1 MIMDYLNNIETDV
14 AKEII
19 NIGLS
24 KAADS
29 LSFFSQQKVI
39 IRSSELILKNIDEA
53 KDLSKKTG
61 NNIHVLTTDIVG
73 ELSGVCYL
81 IFNEKEVNKLLK
93 ISLPT
98 SILEDEE
105 QKLVMSDA
113 ILKEA
118 DNIISASV
126 ITQFSN
132 LLKFNIHG
140 GIPELNIM
148 SEEKVM
154 PFLLSRATDSKYYLQ
169 ISAQFHTEEVDFSP
183 EFVWFLDAKFIEGI
197 KQFVKGKT
205 YLDKLREHSDN

>member
-1 MIMDYLNNIETDV
+1 MEELNNIEADV

-39 IRSSELILKNIDEA
+39 IRSSELILKNTSEA
-53 KDLSKKTG
+53 KKLSNKAG
-61 NNIHVLTTDIVG
+61 NKIYVLTTDIVG
-73 ELSGVCYL
+73 ELAGVCYL
-81 IFNEKEVNKLLK
+81 IFNEQEVNKLLK
-93 ISLPT
+93 ISLPA

-105 QKLVMSDA
+105 QKMVMSDA

-132 LLKFNIHG
+132 LLNFKIHG
-140 GIPELNIM
+140 GVPQMDVME
-148 SEEKVM
+148 EEKVLSFM
-154 PFLLSRATDSKYYLQ
+154 LSRASESEYFLQ

-183 EFVWFLDAKFIEGI
+183 EFVWFLDNKFIQGI
-197 KQFVKGKT
+197 KQFVKDQS
-205 YLDKLREHSDN
+205 YLEKLKAHANS

>member
-1 MIMDYLNNIETDV
+1 MEELNNIETDV

-39 IRSSELILKNIDEA
+39 IRSSELILKNTSEA
-53 KDLSKKTG
+53 KDLSKKEG
-61 NNIHVLTTDIVG
+61 DNIYVLTTDIVG

-81 IFNEKEVNKLLK
+81 IFNEQEVNKLLK
-93 ISLPT
+93 ISLPA

-105 QKLVMSDA
+105 QKMVMSDA

-132 LLKFNIHG
+132 LLNFKIHG
-140 GIPELNIM
+140 GVPQMDIM
-148 SEEKVM
+148 EEDKVLAFM
-154 PFLLSRATDSKYYLQ
+154 LSRASESEYFLQ
-169 ISAQFHTEEVDFSP
+169 ISAQFHAEEVDFSP
-183 EFVWFLDAKFIEGI
+183 EFVWFLDKKFVEGI
-197 KQFVKGKT
+197 KKFVKDESYLKKLKT
-205 YLDKLREHSDN
+205 HSND

>member
-1 MIMDYLNNIETDV
+1 MDQLNNIETDV

-19 NIGLS
+19 NIGLG

-39 IRSSELILKNIDEA
+39 MRSSELVFKNKEDA
-53 KDLSKKTG
+53 KNLSKKEG
-61 NNIHVLTTDIVG
+61 ENIHVLTTDIVG
-73 ELSGVCYL
+73 DLKGVCFL

-93 ISLPT
+93 ISLPA
-98 SILEDEE
+98 SILEDEK
-105 QKLVMSDA
+105 QKIVMSDA

-140 GIPELNIM
+140 GIPEMDIM
-148 SEEKVM
+148 PENKIA
-154 PFLLSRATDSKYYLQ
+154 PFLLKRAKDNKYFLQ
-169 ISAQFHTEEVDFSP
+169 ISARFHTEEVDFSP
-183 EFVWFLDAKFIEGI
+183 EFVWFLDTKFIEGI
-197 KQFVKGKT
+197 KEFVKNEK
-205 YLDKLREHSDN
+205 YLDKLKEYSDN

>member
-1 MIMDYLNNIETDV
+1 MEELNNIEKDV

-39 IRSSELILKNIDEA
+39 IRSSELILKNTNEA
-53 KDLSKKTG
+53 KDLSKKVG
-61 NNIHVLTTDIVG
+61 DKLYVLTTDIIG
-73 ELSGVCYL
+73 ELAGVCYL
-81 IFNEKEVNKLLK
+81 IFNEQEVNKLLK
-93 ISLPT
+93 ISLPA

-105 QKLVMSDA
+105 QKMVMSDA

-126 ITQFSN
+126 ITQFAN
-132 LLKFNIHG
+132 LLNFKIHG
-140 GIPELNIM
+140 GVPNMDVMELD
-148 SEEKVM
+148 KVLSFM
-154 PFLLSRATDSKYYLQ
+154 LSRASESEYFLQ

-183 EFVWFLDAKFIEGI
+183 EFVWFLDNKFIQGI
-197 KQFVKGKT
+197 KQFVKDES
-205 YLDKLREHSDN
+205 YLEKLKAHANS

>member
-1 MIMDYLNNIETDV
+1 MDELNHIETDV

-19 NIGLS
+19 NIGLG

-39 IRSSELILKNIDEA
+39 IRGSELILKNTNEA
-53 KDLSKKTG
+53 KNLSKKTG
-61 NNIHVLTTDIVG
+61 DNIHVLTTDIVG
-73 ELSGVCYL
+73 DLNGVCFL

-93 ISLPT
+93 ISLPA

-105 QKLVMSDA
+105 QKIIMSDA

-132 LLKFNIHG
+132 LLKFDIHG
-140 GIPELNIM
+140 GIPNMDIM
-148 SEEKVM
+148 SEKEVL
-154 PFLLSRATDSKYYLQ
+154 PFLLSRATNSKYYLQ

-183 EFVWFLDAKFIEGI
+183 EFIWFLDSKFIDGI
-197 KQFVKGKT
+197 KEFVKGKS
-205 YLDKLREHSDN
+205 YLDKLKEYTGK

>member
-1 MIMDYLNNIETDV
+1 MDELNHIEADV

-19 NIGLS
+19 NIGLG

-39 IRSSELILKNIDEA
+39 IRSSELILKNTNEA
-53 KDLSKKTG
+53 KNLTKKEG
-61 NNIHVLTTDIVG
+61 DNIHVLTTDIVG
-73 ELSGVCYL
+73 DLKGVCFL

-93 ISLPT
+93 ISLPA

-140 GIPELNIM
+140 GIPELDIM
-148 SEEKVM
+148 AEDKVM
-154 PFLLSRATDSKYYLQ
+154 AFLLSRATDSKYFLQ

-183 EFVWFLDAKFIEGI
+183 EFVWFLDTQFIEGI
-197 KQFVKGKT
+197 KKFVKEEK
-205 YLDKLREHSDN
+205 YLDKLKEYTGD

>member
-1 MIMDYLNNIETDV
+1 MDQLNNIENDV

-39 IRSSELILKNIDEA
+39 IRSSELIFKSTDEA

-61 NNIHVLTTDIVG
+61 THIYVLTTEIIGD
-73 ELSGVCYL
+73 LSGVCNL

-93 ISLPT
+93 ISLPA
-98 SILEDEE
+98 SILEDKE
-105 QKLVMSDA
+105 QKAIMSDA

-126 ITQFSN
+126 ITQFSD
-132 LLKFNIHG
+132 LLKLNIHG
-140 GIPELNIM
+140 SVPELDIL
-148 SEEKVM
+148 SQKEVM
-154 PFLLSRATDSKYYLQ
+154 PFLLSRAKESKYYLQ
-169 ISAQFHTEEVDFSP
+169 IMAQFQTEEVDFSP
-183 EFVWFLDAKFIEGI
+183 EFIWFLDAKFIEGI
-197 KQFVKGKT
+197 KKFVKDESC
-205 YLDKLREHSDN
+205 LDTLKEHSNK

>member
-1 MIMDYLNNIETDV
+1 MNYLNNIETDV

-19 NIGLS
+19 NIGLG

-29 LSFFSQQKVI
+29 LSFFSQQKVM
-39 IRSSELILKNIDEA
+39 IRSSELILKNTDDA

-61 NNIHVLTTDIVG
+61 DNIHVLTTDIIG

-93 ISLPT
+93 ISLPA

-132 LLKFNIHG
+132 LLKFNAHG
-140 GIPELNIM
+140 GIPEMDIM
-148 SEEKVM
+148 SEDKVM
-154 PFLLSRATDSKYYLQ
+154 PFLLSRATDSKFYLQ

-197 KQFVKGKT
+197 KQFVKDEK
-205 YLDKLREHSDN
+205 YLDKLREHSEN

>member
-1 MIMDYLNNIETDV
+1 MEQLNNIEADV

-39 IRSSELILKNIDEA
+39 IRNSELILKNTSEA
-53 KDLSKKTG
+53 KKLSNKEGDK
-61 NNIHVLTTDIVG
+61 IYVLTTDIVG
-73 ELSGVCYL
+73 ELVGVCYL
-81 IFNEKEVNKLLK
+81 IFNEQEVNKLLK
-93 ISLPT
+93 ISLPA

-105 QKLVMSDA
+105 QKMVMSDA

-132 LLKFNIHG
+132 LLNFKIHG
-140 GIPELNIM
+140 GIPHMDIM
-148 SEEKVM
+148 AEDEVL
-154 PFLLSRATDSKYYLQ
+154 PFMLSRASESEYFLQ

-183 EFVWFLDAKFIEGI
+183 EFVWFLDNKFIEGI
-197 KQFVKGKT
+197 KQFVKDES
-205 YLDKLREHSDN
+205 YLEKLKEHANS

>member
-1 MIMDYLNNIETDV
+1 MNYLNNIETDV

-19 NIGLS
+19 NIGLG

-29 LSFFSQQKVI
+29 LSFFSQQKVM
-39 IRSSELILKNIDEA
+39 IRSSELILKNTNDA

-61 NNIHVLTTDIVG
+61 DNIHVLTTDIVG

-93 ISLPT
+93 ISLPA

-105 QKLVMSDA
+105 QKLLMSDA

-132 LLKFNIHG
+132 LLKFSIHG
-140 GIPELNIM
+140 GIPEMDVM
-148 SEEKVM
+148 SEDKVM
-154 PFLLSRATDSKYYLQ
+154 PFLLSRATDSKYFLQ
-169 ISAQFHTEEVDFSP
+169 ISAQFQTEEVDFSP

-197 KQFVKGKT
+197 KQFVKDEK
-205 YLDKLREHSDN
+205 YLDKLREHSEN

>member
-1 MIMDYLNNIETDV
+1 MDKLNNIETDV

-19 NIGLS
+19 NIGLG

-39 IRSSELILKNIDEA
+39 IRSSEFILKNTSEA
-53 KDLSKKTG
+53 KGLSNKEG

-73 ELSGVCYL
+73 ELTGVCYL

-93 ISLPT
+93 ISLPA

-132 LLKFNIHG
+132 LLNFNIHG
-140 GIPELNIM
+140 GIPQLDIIPEAEVL
-148 SEEKVM
+148 
-154 PFLLSRATDSKYYLQ
+154 PFLLSRAKNSNYFLQ

-197 KQFVKGKT
+197 KKFVKDKS
-205 YLDKLREHSDN
+205 YLDKLKEFTDK

>member
-1 MIMDYLNNIETDV
+1 MNYLNNIETDV

-19 NIGLS
+19 NIGLG

-29 LSFFSQQKVI
+29 LSFFSQQKVM
-39 IRSSELILKNIDEA
+39 IRSSELILKNTNDA

-61 NNIHVLTTDIVG
+61 DNIHVLTTDIVG

-93 ISLPT
+93 ISLPA

-105 QKLVMSDA
+105 QKLLMSDA

-132 LLKFNIHG
+132 LLKFNAHG
-140 GIPELNIM
+140 GIPEMDIM
-148 SEEKVM
+148 SEDKVM
-154 PFLLSRATDSKYYLQ
+154 PFLLSRATDSKFYLQ

-197 KQFVKGKT
+197 KQFVKDEK
-205 YLDKLREHSDN
+205 YLDKLREHSEN

>member
-1 MIMDYLNNIETDV
+1 MDELNHIETDV

-19 NIGLS
+19 NIGLG

-39 IRSSELILKNIDEA
+39 IRSSELILKNTTEA
-53 KDLSKKTG
+53 KNLTKKEG
-61 NNIHVLTTDIVG
+61 ANIHVLTTDIVG
-73 ELSGVCYL
+73 DLKGVCFL

-93 ISLPT
+93 ISLPA

-140 GIPELNIM
+140 GIPELDIM
-148 SEEKVM
+148 EEDKVM
-154 PFLLSRATDSKYYLQ
+154 PFLLSRATDSKYFLQ

-183 EFVWFLDAKFIEGI
+183 EFVWFLDTKFIEGI
-197 KQFVKGKT
+197 KKFVKEEK
-205 YLDKLREHSDN
+205 YLDKLKEYTGD

>member
-1 MIMDYLNNIETDV
+1 MDELNHIETDV

-19 NIGLS
+19 NIGLG

-39 IRSSELILKNIDEA
+39 IRSSELMLKNTSEA
-53 KDLSKKTG
+53 KKLSKKEG
-61 NNIHVLTTDIVG
+61 NSIHVLTTDIVG
-73 ELSGVCYL
+73 ELKGVCFL

-93 ISLPT
+93 ISLPA

-140 GIPELNIM
+140 SVPEMDIM

-154 PFLLSRATDSKYYLQ
+154 PFLLSRATDTKYFLQ

-197 KQFVKGKT
+197 KKFVKDEK
-205 YLDKLREHSDN
+205 YLDKLKEHTGS

>member
-1 MIMDYLNNIETDV
+1 MDELNHIETDV

-19 NIGLS
+19 NIGLG

-39 IRSSELILKNIDEA
+39 IRSSELMLKNTSEA
-53 KDLSKKTG
+53 QNLSNKKG
-61 NNIHVLTTDIVG
+61 ENIHVLTTDIIG
-73 ELSGVCYL
+73 ELSGVCFL

-93 ISLPT
+93 ISLPA

-132 LLKFNIHG
+132 LLKFSIHG
-140 GIPELNIM
+140 GIPEMDVM

-154 PFLLSRATDSKYYLQ
+154 PFLLSRATNSKYFLQ

-183 EFVWFLDAKFIEGI
+183 EFVWFLDSKFIEGI
-197 KQFVKGKT
+197 KQFVKDET
-205 YLDKLREHSDN
+205 YLDKLREHLGSK

>member
-1 MIMDYLNNIETDV
+1 MDELNHIETDV

-19 NIGLS
+19 NIGLG

-39 IRSSELILKNIDEA
+39 IRSSELILKNTNEA

-61 NNIHVLTTDIVG
+61 DNIHVLTTDIVG
-73 ELSGVCYL
+73 ELSGVCFL

-93 ISLPT
+93 ISLPA

-105 QKLVMSDA
+105 QKVIMSDA

-132 LLKFNIHG
+132 LLGFNIHG
-140 GIPELNIM
+140 GIPNMDIM
-148 SEEKVM
+148 SEKEVL
-154 PFLLSRATDSKYYLQ
+154 PFLLSRAENSKHYLQ

-183 EFVWFLDAKFIEGI
+183 EFIWFLDSKFIDGI
-197 KQFVKGKT
+197 KEFVKGKS
-205 YLDKLREHSDN
+205 YLDKLKEYTGK

>member
-1 MIMDYLNNIETDV
+1 MDELNHIETDV

-19 NIGLS
+19 NIGLG

-39 IRSSELILKNIDEA
+39 IRSSELILKNTNEA

-61 NNIHVLTTDIVG
+61 DNIHVLTTDIVG
-73 ELSGVCYL
+73 ELNGVCFL

-93 ISLPT
+93 ISLPA

-105 QKLVMSDA
+105 QKLIMSEA

-140 GIPELNIM
+140 GIPNLDII
-148 SEEKVM
+148 SEKEVL
-154 PFLLSRATDSKYYLQ
+154 PFLLSRAADSKYFLQ

-183 EFVWFLDAKFIEGI
+183 EFIWFLDAKFIDGI
-197 KQFVKGKT
+197 KEFVKGKS
-205 YLDKLREHSDN
+205 YLDKLKEYTGK

>member
-1 MIMDYLNNIETDV
+1 MDQLNNIETDV

-19 NIGLS
+19 NIGLG

-29 LSFFSQQKVI
+29 LSFFSQQKVM
-39 IRSSELILKNIDEA
+39 IRSSELILKNTADA

-93 ISLPT
+93 ISLPA

-126 ITQFSN
+126 ITQFAN

-140 GIPELNIM
+140 GIPEMDIM
-148 SEEKVM
+148 SEDKVM
-154 PFLLSRATDSKYYLQ
+154 PFLLSRAKESKFFLQ
-169 ISAQFHTEEVDFSP
+169 ISAQFQTEEVDFSP

-197 KQFVKGKT
+197 KQFVKDES
-205 YLDKLREHSDN
+205 YLDKLREHSDD